1 MSWVW
6 PTLSEYQAEIPA
18 WIRFD
23 AHNYTSNIDVRKQP
37 IGNFWN
43 SQQFVSVPLPTK
55 LGTDLNMDYT
65 TNSARIASDR
75 NFRIA
80 PLTPL
85 NPIPGTLY
93 DPSTGPKPGNMRMP
107 GRDFSKGDLTE
118 PGSNNGTNYDSNM
131 SFLDVIDTT
140 WLGQSRRIYTFD
152 INMICKSLSDS
163 RAAASICNYMNA
175 GALPGLDY
183 FNRDQVVGNRKAFHP
198 AMWAIHVDDRYD
210 TYTATRMW
218 LGEFPQLCVLQKVN
232 GTRIGGD
239 GNQIIG
245 MGVDGSPLNP
255 IIYNLKLI
263 FVELEPV
270 YTDGQNAIAQS
281 RSQFIR

>member
-1 MSWVW
+1 MSWIW
-6 PTLSEYQAEIPA
+6 PTQGEYQKEIPA

-23 AHNYTSNIDVRKQP
+23 AWNYTSNLERRNDP
-37 IGNFWN
+37 IETFWN
-43 SQQFVSVPLPTK
+43 SFNFVSVPLPTK
-55 LGTDLNMDYT
+55 IGTDLNMDYT
-65 TNSARIASDR
+65 TNSSRIASDR
-75 NFRIA
+75 NFSISNERV
-80 PLTPL
+80 L
-85 NPIPGTLY
+85 NPSPGTLF
-93 DPSTGPKPGNMRMP
+93 DPATGKKPGNMRMP
-107 GRDFSKGDLTE
+107 GKDFGNSDGKR
-118 PGSNNGTNYDSNM
+118 PNSNSGEDYDSNK

-175 GALPGLDY
+175 GALPVMED
-183 FNRDQVVGNRKAFHP
+183 FNRDDVVGNQKAFHP
-198 AMWAIHVDDRYD
+198 SMWAIHVNDRVD
-210 TYTATRMW
+210 PYTATRMW
-218 LGEFPQLCVLQKVN
+218 LGEYPQLCVLQKVH

-245 MGVDGSPLNP
+245 MGVNGSPLNP

-270 YTDGQNAIAQS
+270 YRNTTDTISRS
-281 RSQFIR
+281 RSQFFR

>member
-23 AHNYTSNIDVRKQP
+23 AHNYTSNIDVRNQP

-43 SQQFVSVPLPTK
+43 SQKFVSVPLPTK

-75 NFRIA
+75 NFSISNERV
-80 PLTPL
+80 L
-85 NPIPGTLY
+85 NPSPVTLY
-93 DPSTGPKPGNMRMP
+93 DPSKTESPTNMRMP
-107 GRDFSKGDLTE
+107 GKDFEMGPD
-118 PGSNNGTNYDSNM
+118 SNNKPDYDSNK

-175 GALPGLDY
+175 GALPVMERLRID
-183 FNRDQVVGNRKAFHP
+183 DVVGNQKAFHP
-198 AMWAIHVDDRYD
+198 SMWAIHVNDRVD
-210 TYTATRMW
+210 ANTATRMW
-218 LGEFPQLCVLQKVN
+218 LGEYPQLCVLQKVH

-245 MGVDGSPLNP
+245 MGVNGSPLSP
-255 IIYNLKLI
+255 ILYNLKLI

-270 YTDGQNAIAQS
+270 YRNATDTISWS
-281 RSQFIR
+281 RSQFIQ